1 MLTDVFV
8 EKLRLPGLTWNWES
22 FNKAKGRNNYSVNWA
37 GNWWGGSILAV
48 TCRLDKKIPP
58 EIRLWKW
65 WLGWKGRDGK
75 AREMAVKRK
84 HQWGEYNKCLFA
96 MWPWSRSLLS
106 LFLSFLICTTESNR
120 VVIRIQQISICSEV
134 CDCTKRALKVLRK
147 CSMLGLF
154 PGQAWRRSQ
163 RWAALSVKVK
173 TRWNLVLYTVCYMN
187 EIMWEIEAYKEWNN
201 NKRIN
206 TD

>member
-8 EKLRLPGLTWNWES
+8 EKLRFLGLTWNWKS

-37 GNWWGGSILAV
+37 GNWWGGRILAV
-48 TCRLDKKIPP
+48 TRRLDKKIPP

-75 AREMAVKRK
+75 AREMAAKRK

-96 MWPWSRSLLS
+96 MWPWSTSLLS

-120 VVIRIQQISICSEV
+120 VVIRIQQISICSAV
-134 CDCTKRALKVLRK
+134 CDCTKREPKCWVSVARWDCSQARHREGHKDELLSQSRLKHFEI
-147 CSMLGLF
+147 LF
-154 PGQAWRRSQ
+154 YTQYVIWMRSCG
-163 RWAALSVKVK
+163 K
-173 TRWNLVLYTVCYMN
+173 
-187 EIMWEIEAYKEWNN
+187 
-201 NKRIN
+201 
-206 TD
+206 